1 MPRVRN
7 GASLS
12 ADRRRAKNRSTREE
26 YEQMKPLKDFH
37 WETQR
42 EKEKKQ
48 IASIHRR
55 PNKTRQLRRDKGEC
69 SKSRSHAISAT
80 TVHRYV
86 RRWFL
91 RYDSETNLW

>member
-1 MPRVRN
+1 LPSEKSFYSRRIR
-7 GASLS
+7 ASDETAEGLLL
-12 ADRRRAKNRSTREE
+12 REE
-26 YEQMKPLKDFH
+26 ERRK
-37 WETQR
+37 ER
-42 EKEKKQ
+42 ERKKQ

-69 SKSRSHAISAT
+69 SKMRSRAISAT

-86 RRWFL
+86 RQWFL